1 MIGALIR
8 KGKNGHRHIQREDSH
23 VETKAETG
31 MMQPLKEHMKTP
43 EAGKGKKG
51 SSPRAF
57 RGSLALPTP

>member
-51 SSPRAF
+51 SIQ
-57 RGSLALPTP
+57 